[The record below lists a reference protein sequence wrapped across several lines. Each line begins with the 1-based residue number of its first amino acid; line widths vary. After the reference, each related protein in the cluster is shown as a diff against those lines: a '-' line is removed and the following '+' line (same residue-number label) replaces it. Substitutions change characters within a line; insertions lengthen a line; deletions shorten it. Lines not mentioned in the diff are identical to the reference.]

1 MKSPGMSEQQNRSTH
16 QKEMLHPRNRHRN
29 RYDFP
34 GLIQSNAPLS
44 AYVSEN
50 QYGDLSVDFKNAQA
64 VKVLNQS
71 LLKHFYGI
79 ELWDIPEGYLCP
91 PIPGRADYIH
101 YLADLLEGDSEV
113 QAPRGKHIK
122 ILDVGV
128 GANCIYP
135 LIGHKEY
142 GWSFVGSEIDSLA
155 LKNAR
160 GIVEANSF
168 SKAISIR
175 KQSASS
181 SVFNGIIKPGEK
193 FDATLCNPP
202 FHASR
207 QAAMEGAG
215 RKWKNLKHRKQEDDM
230 LNFGG
235 QNTEL
240 WCEGGEEHFV
250 RQMIR
255 ESVQYSGSCKW
266 FTSLISRKETL
277 AGCYRE
283 LARAGAVTVKTID
296 MSQGQKKS
304 RILAWT
310 FRSIEPTSELSVKQ
324 VFNHL

>member
-1 MKSPGMSEQQNRSTH
+1 MYNFAGKSPAMTDQPNRNIK
-16 QKEMLHPRNRHRN
+16 QKEMLHPRNKHRG

-34 GLIQSNAPLS
+34 VLIKGNAQLS
-44 AYVSEN
+44 DYVSVN
-50 QYGDLSVDFKNAQA
+50 QYGDLSIDFKDAEA
-64 VKVLNQS
+64 VKALNRS
-71 LLKHFYGI
+71 LLNHFYGV

-101 YLADLLEGDSEV
+101 YLADLLSE
-113 QAPRGKHIK
+113 QAGAGVPQGKHIK

-142 GWSFVGSEIDSLA
+142 GWTFVGSDIDSVA
-155 LKNAR
+155 LKNAK
-160 GIVEANSF
+160 GIVDANML
-168 SKAISIR
+168 SKVISIR
-175 KQSASS
+175 KQSSIA
-181 SVFNGIIKPGEK
+181 NILTGIIKPGEK
-193 FDATLCNPP
+193 FEATICNPP

-207 QAAMEGAG
+207 QAAREGSG
-215 RKWKNLKHRKQEDDM
+215 RKWKNLKHEKREDDL

-240 WCEGGEEHFV
+240 WCEGGEERFV
-250 RQMIR
+250 RQMIK
-255 ESVQYSGSCKW
+255 ESVAFAGACKW
-266 FTSLISRKETL
+266 FTTLISKKETL

-283 LARAGAVTVKTID
+283 LSFHGASTVKTID

-310 FRSIEPTSELSVKQ
+310 FQYGDSNTI
-324 VFNHL
+324 